1 MLKKKMKPNMHYT
14 FQKDINYTF
23 RYYLQISLT
32 NNISNVQLPLQKDD

>member
-1 MLKKKMKPNMHYT
+1 MHPNMHYT

-32 NNISNVQLPLQKDD
+32 NTIFNVQMPLEDGD